1 MVIPAAILRI
11 TLMKRNEHFWFLV
24 PSTKQWGFGV
34 ATPVYHSPF
43 SIIIRL
49 GNKAQFKIN
58 LRIWWF
64 AYAFWKFDDVGI
76 RHDFLHCNLGNRHY
90 NIDIW
95 CWPFSNIFASVVVV
109 DDVFFCVV
117 VVVAVFF
124 FFQNIVKRVRFFP
137 DGKTI
142 LSGDE
147 VGILKVGH

>member
-1 MVIPAAILRI
+1 M
-11 TLMKRNEHFWFLV
+11 
-24 PSTKQWGFGV
+24 
-34 ATPVYHSPF
+34 
-43 SIIIRL
+43 
-49 GNKAQFKIN
+49 
-58 LRIWWF
+58 
-64 AYAFWKFDDVGI
+64 
-76 RHDFLHCNLGNRHY
+76 
-90 NIDIW
+90 
-95 CWPFSNIFASVVVV
+95 V